1 VFFKGSGGA
10 TDALIQYMHGKDPA
24 EIEIQVGCGS
34 ETVTLES
41 LLPALENRNIKLD
54 EIGAGSQISLA

>member
-1 VFFKGSGGA
+1 MGCRPQ
-10 TDALIQYMHGKDPA
+10 IQYMHGKDPS
-24 EIEIQVGCGS
+24 EIEIQVGAGS

-54 EIGAGSQISLA
+54 EIGAGSRINFA

>member
-1 VFFKGSGGA
+1 
-10 TDALIQYMHGKDPA
+10 MHGKDPA
-24 EIEIQVGCGS
+24 EIEIQVGSGS

-54 EIGAGSQISLA
+54 EIGAGSRISFA

>member
-1 VFFKGSGGA
+1 
-10 TDALIQYMHGKDPA
+10 MHGKDPS
-24 EIEIQVGCGS
+24 EIEIQVDAGS

-54 EIGAGSQISLA
+54 EIGAGSRISFD